1 MNNNKKG
8 GENHEKV
15 IKIDG
20 KIYWQDKHDED
31 WINEDGVIL
40 EDNEIES
47 ESDILENSDI
57 LNDPIIPPEEK

>member
-1 MNNNKKG
+1 MK
-8 GENHEKV
+8 KV

-20 KIYWQDKHDED
+20 KIYWQDKHED

-47 ESDILENSDI
+47 ESDILENSGT